1 MAFERFR
8 KPCRLSNRRAQR
20 QCERCNEPETLCK
33 HPKELQSLQG
43 LAGSVSGPDSCQRY
57 AFGRD
62 FSGTARSG
70 IKVRIHGP
78 SYAPG
83 KKKDLFIKSI
93 QRPIPTMGRHTE
105 PVEDVPS
112 GNILPFW

>member
-1 MAFERFR
+1 MAFEHFR

-43 LAGSVSGPDSCQRY
+43 LAGS
-57 AFGRD
+57 
-62 FSGTARSG
+62 
-70 IKVRIHGP
+70 VRIHGP